1 MAMSSYFGCFR
12 LRQPLPAETGG
23 GISGGSMGNPDSPA
37 EAAMPPTQ
45 AARVLEKS
53 AAVPLQA
60 LYPPRL
66 TTVAWPGPACRG
78 DTT

>member
-1 MAMSSYFGCFR
+1 MAMSSYFGWFR
-12 LRQPLPAETGG
+12 LRQPLPAEIGG
-23 GISGGSMGNPDSPA
+23 GISGGRVGNPDSPA

-60 LYPPRL
+60 LTR
-66 TTVAWPGPACRG
+66 PG
-78 DTT
+78 